1 MRRVRKH
8 LESGEPL
15 DTLWVSEKAERI
27 DTQVHRAATITDHMR
42 LFGSDIGGVTTELD
56 LHAVFEDLRKL
67 RAESMKIQGIDF
79 NCRIDSGEFKVMA
92 QKEELEQVL
101 INILDN
107 AQKSLSCNSPE
118 KQKTVT
124 ITAHKDEG
132 GTTIAVSDTGM
143 GIDESVINNIFDP
156 FFTTREVGEG
166 AGLGLSVAR
175 KLLNDMGAGIKA
187 TNLEQGG
194 ASFSI
199 HFPSESESKA
209 I

>member
-1 MRRVRKH
+1 M
-8 LESGEPL
+8 
-15 DTLWVSEKAERI
+15 
-27 DTQVHRAATITDHMR
+27 
-42 LFGSDIGGVTTELD
+42 
-56 LHAVFEDLRKL
+56 KL
-67 RAESMKIQGIDF
+67 QGIEL

-92 QKEELEQVL
+92 RKEKLEQVL

-107 AQKSLSCNSPE
+107 AQQSMSRNLPE

-124 ITAHKDEG
+124 ITVHKDEG
-132 GTTIAVSDTGM
+132 GTTISVSDSDSGM
-143 GIDESVINNIFDP
+143 GIEKSIINKIFDP
-156 FFTTREVGEG
+156 FFTTLEVGEG

-175 KLLNDMGAGIKA
+175 KLLNDIGASIKV

-194 ASFSI
+194 ASFLI

>member
-1 MRRVRKH
+1 V
-8 LESGEPL
+8 
-15 DTLWVSEKAERI
+15 WVNEKAERI
-27 DTQVHRAATITDHMR
+27 DNQVNRAATITDHMR
-42 LFGSDIGGVTTELD
+42 LFGSDISGVMTELD
-56 LHAVFEDLRKL
+56 LHATCEDLQKL
-67 RAESMKIQGIDF
+67 RAESMKLQGIEF

-107 AQKSLSCNSPE
+107 AQQSTSRNPAE

-132 GTTIAVSDTGM
+132 GTTISVSDSGM
-143 GIDESVINNIFDP
+143 GIEESIINKIFDP

-175 KLLNDMGAGIKA
+175 KLLNDMGASIKA

-194 ASFSI
+194 ASFFI